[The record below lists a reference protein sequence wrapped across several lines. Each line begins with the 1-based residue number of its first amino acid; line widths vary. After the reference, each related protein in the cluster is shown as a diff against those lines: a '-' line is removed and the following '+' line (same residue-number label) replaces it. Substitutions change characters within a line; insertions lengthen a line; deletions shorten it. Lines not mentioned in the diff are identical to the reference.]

1 MTQPRMSATHLLFT
15 AQRMHDARLL
25 VLKGLTGPCLRIFEP
40 SRYSISGSPAQAI
53 TLTLA

>member
-25 VLKGLTGPCLRIFEP
+25 VLKGLTGPCLQIFEP